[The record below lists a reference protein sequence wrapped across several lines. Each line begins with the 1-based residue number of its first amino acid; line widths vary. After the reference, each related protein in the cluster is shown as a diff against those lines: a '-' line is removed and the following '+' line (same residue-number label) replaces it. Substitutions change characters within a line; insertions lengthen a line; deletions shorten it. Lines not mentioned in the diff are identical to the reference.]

1 MLRIAKEYTR
11 IDIIDPF
18 KRYGSVRLVNKDGFS
33 VCIKETINWF
43 GRKNMNEAWSSMQ

>member
-1 MLRIAKEYTR
+1 MIYFDVRYEGEY
-11 IDIIDPF
+11 IWEI

-43 GRKNMNEAWSSMQ
+43 GRKNMNET